1 MTLTSSNAEV
11 RYNSYYF
18 THSQARAALP
28 TTSTQELNLT
38 KVRLLAKELVLAKNC
53 LLALPQ
59 KESDEYKE
67 LRELVLRENVS
78 LDAYLKYC
86 ECDLNLPVL
95 IYLDN
100 GTIKAYELPTLPHA
114 TASATI
120 KVAMGA
126 WNCRDLKYGDNA
138 TLILGTNS
146 SKEPD
151 SWVRPKN
158 RIRPRP
164 GTPAANNLGAA
175 YPTMIIEVGYCQS
188 LPDLHRKVE
197 LYFSQRTTIQIILFI
212 KIFKPRRNNTITLIV
227 AKYVRTSLTPLIPEQ
242 VISFGTAAPH
252 KATKN
257 YITNIMRVP
266 QNHFIGFGR
275 RDPVTKNSYPA
286 CNMAGIGIYIMNIPA
301 NELFD
306 GDITVR
312 PFTQEMNQGFNLDLY
327 EIQEAIV
334 DEFNV

>member
-1 MTLTSSNAEV
+1 MTSTSSNAE
-11 RYNSYYF
+11 
-18 THSQARAALP
+18 ARAALP
-28 TTSTQELNLT
+28 TTSTQETKELNLT
-38 KVRLLAKELVLAKNC
+38 KDRLLAKELVLAKDR

-59 KESDEYKE
+59 EEPDEYTGP
-67 LRELVLRENVS
+67 RELVLRENVS
-78 LDAYLKYC
+78 LDAYLKYR
-86 ECDLNLPVL
+86 ECDPDLPVL

-126 WNCRDLKYGDNA
+126 WNRLDLKYGDNA

-158 RIRPRP
+158 RIRPGP

-175 YPTMIIEVGYCQS
+175 YPTMIIEVGHSQS
-188 LPDLHRKVE
+188 LPDLHRKVA
-197 LYFSQRTTIQIILFI
+197 LYFSLRTTIQIVLLI
-212 KIFKPRRNNTITLIV
+212 KIFKPKRNNTITLIA

-242 VISFGTAAPH
+242 VISFGTATPY
-252 KATKN
+252 K
-257 YITNIMRVP
+257 
-266 QNHFIGFGR
+266 
-275 RDPVTKNSYPA
+275 RDPVTRNNYPA
-286 CNMAGIGIYIMNIPA
+286 CNMTGIGIYIMNIPA

-312 PFTQEMNQGFNLDLY
+312 PFTQAMNQGFNLDLY

-334 DEFNV
+334 DEFNI